1 MKVVTSCLIAL
12 SMWAATSVTSVTVA
26 QQKLDSV
33 AVIVDN
39 TVVLESEVDGLMRQI
54 KRDASA
60 AGRRLP
66 SDQVLRTQ
74 VSERLILQKLQM
86 QMADRMGIR
95 IGDAQLDQ
103 TIAGIAADN
112 NMPIEA
118 LQAQVEADGTSWR
131 QYREEVRE
139 QLITNEVQRAQVQ
152 RRVYISPQEIN
163 NLVRMIDEQG
173 DSTVEYNLSHIL
185 ISFQNEQGDSDE
197 DAARRRV
204 DAVVNRLNEGDDFA
218 QMAVTSSS
226 AANALDGGEMGWM
239 SENTMP
245 TLFAANVSGAAAGD
259 IIGPLRS
266 GVGFHVLRV
275 NEVRGAE
282 VFTSEEVSARH
293 ILIQPSVI
301 LSDNRARNMLAE
313 FRSQIQ
319 SGEKTF
325 GELAREH
332 SADPGSA
339 RNNGELG
346 FADPSMYVPEFRQ
359 RVEEQDVGYISEP
372 FRTTHGWHIVEVLD
386 RRTQDVTDQ
395 RKREQAGNMLYSRK
409 FREELDIWLQE
420 IRDNAYVEVL
430 R

>member
-12 SMWAATSVTSVTVA
+12 SLLVTSGLAVA

-39 TVVLESEVDGLMRQI
+39 TVVLESEINSMKSRI
-54 KRDASA
+54 KRDAQQSN
-60 AGRRLP
+60 RSLP
-66 SDQVLRTQ
+66 SDAVLRTQ
-74 VSERLILQKLQM
+74 VVERLILQKLQM
-86 QMADRMGIR
+86 QMAERMGIR

-112 NMPIEA
+112 DMPIDA
-118 LQAQVEADGTSWR
+118 MQAQVEADGSSWR
-131 QYREEVRE
+131 QYREELRE
-139 QLITNEVQRAQVQ
+139 QLVTNEVQRAQVQ
-152 RRVYISPQEIN
+152 RRVYISPQEVE

-173 DSTVEYNLSHIL
+173 DSTTEYNLSHIL

-197 DAARRRV
+197 DAARSRAN
-204 DAVVNRLNEGDDFA
+204 AVLERINDGADFA
-218 QMAVTSSS
+218 QMAATSSS

-239 SENTMP
+239 SQNSMP
-245 TLFAANVSGAAAGD
+245 TLFAANIDNAGEGD

-266 GVGFHVLRV
+266 GVGFHILRV
-275 NEVRGAE
+275 NEVRGAQT
-282 VFTSEEVSARH
+282 FTAEEVNARH

-301 LSDNRARNMLAE
+301 LSDNRAQRMLNE
-313 FRSQIQ
+313 FREQIQ
-319 SGEKTF
+319 SGEKSF

-346 FADPSMYVPEFRQ
+346 FSDPSQYVPEFRQ
-359 RVEEQDVGYISEP
+359 RVETQDVGVISEP
-372 FRTTHGWHIVEVLD
+372 FRTSHGWHIVEVLE

-395 RKREQAGNMLYSRK
+395 RKRDQAANMLYSRK

-420 IRDNAYVEVL
+420 IRDNAYVEVV